1 MLLTCRSG
9 SKMVVFYPRKQTS
22 VSYAA
27 DCDVMV
33 CYGNAKSTDKH
44 AAATIHCIDDEVI
57 EWLERRERRRRS
69 RQGSREFQN

>member
-33 CYGNAKSTDKH
+33 CYGNAKRVEKH
-44 AAATIHCIDDEVI
+44 LSAHGA
-57 EWLERRERRRRS
+57 LR
-69 RQGSREFQN
+69 